1 MTQDRRIR
9 KSQQAIKTAFIDLLH
24 KYDFNDVTVQQ
35 ITDLADINRGTF
47 YTHYLD
53 KYDLLDKM
61 EDEHVDIVRNF
72 IKVSKKSSGGK
83 FSTED
88 LRHIMEFFIVHIEEN
103 ITFYQLMFKIGTESR
118 LHEKLYGLL
127 TNYLNSF
134 TNLDGDISG
143 IPFSY
148 FMSYVSGA
156 GLSFLRHWV
165 EDGNRIPKEDLI
177 QYFYDIV
184 NNGPATIIQ
193 REINK

>member
-9 KSQQAIKTAFIDLLH
+9 KSQQAIKKAFINLLH

-35 ITDLADINRGTF
+35 ITDLADIKSGTF

-61 EDEHVDIVRNF
+61 EDEHVDVVRTF
-72 IKVSKKSSGGK
+72 IKESKQSSGGK

-88 LRHIMEFFIVHIEEN
+88 LRHIMEFLIAHIEDN
-103 ITFYQLMFKIGTESR
+103 IAFYQLMFKIGPASK

-127 TNYLNSF
+127 TSYLNSF
-134 TNLDGDISG
+134 TNTQGDISG

-165 EDGNRIPKEDLI
+165 EDDNRISKEDLI

-193 REINK
+193 REMNR

>member
-9 KSQQAIKTAFIDLLH
+9 KSQQAIKDAFIKLLH
-24 KYDFNDVTVQQ
+24 EHQFADITVQQ
-35 ITDLADINRGTF
+35 IADLADINRGTF

-53 KYDLLDKM
+53 KYDLLEKM
-61 EDEHVDIVRNF
+61 EDEHVDIVREF
-72 IKVSKKSSGGK
+72 IIDSKNSSGGK

-88 LRHIMEFFIVHIEEN
+88 LRQIMEFLIAHIEDN
-103 ITFYQLMFKIGTESR
+103 IEFYRLMFKIGKESM
-118 LHEKLYGLL
+118 LHEKLYGVLN
-127 TNYLNSF
+127 NYLNSF
-134 TNLDGDISG
+134 ANIEGEISG

>member
-61 EDEHVDIVRNF
+61 EDEHVYIVRNF
-72 IKVSKKSSGGK
+72 IKESKKSSGGK

-88 LRHIMEFFIVHIEEN
+88 LRHIMEFLLHI
-103 ITFYQLMFKIGTESR
+103 LKKI
-118 LHEKLYGLL
+118 
-127 TNYLNSF
+127 
-134 TNLDGDISG
+134 
-143 IPFSY
+143 
-148 FMSYVSGA
+148 
-156 GLSFLRHWV
+156 
-165 EDGNRIPKEDLI
+165 
-177 QYFYDIV
+177 
-184 NNGPATIIQ
+184 
-193 REINK
+193 

>member
-1 MTQDRRIR
+1 MVQDRRIR
-9 KSQQAIKTAFIDLLH
+9 KSQNAIKSAFLELLQQQT
-24 KYDFNDVTVQQ
+24 FNDITVQQ

-53 KYDLLDKM
+53 KYDLLEKL
-61 EDEHVDIVRNF
+61 EDEHVDIVRAF
-72 IKVSKKSSGGK
+72 INESKTSSGGQ

-88 LRHIMEFFIVHIEEN
+88 LRQIMEFLISHIEEN
-103 ITFYQLMFKIGTESR
+103 IGFYRLMFKVGKESM
-118 LHEKLYGLL
+118 LHETLYSLL
-127 TNYLNSF
+127 NSYLNSF
-134 TNLDGDISG
+134 TSEEGKISG

-165 EDGNRIPKEDLI
+165 EDDQRVPKEDLI

-184 NNGPATIIQ
+184 NHGPATILQ
-193 REINK
+193 REIEK